1 MRLQD
6 AQVAFLAQ
14 EGKTRPLVP
23 RPRKGTGPA
32 ATTSEPL
39 QSPCPARRGATEER
53 KSAEALVPPT
63 RTSQSQRG
71 RQRGSRVILLKAGT
85 KPNTKAT
92 QEADGVGGRLGTDS
106 TGPFK

>member
-32 ATTSEPL
+32 ATKSEPL